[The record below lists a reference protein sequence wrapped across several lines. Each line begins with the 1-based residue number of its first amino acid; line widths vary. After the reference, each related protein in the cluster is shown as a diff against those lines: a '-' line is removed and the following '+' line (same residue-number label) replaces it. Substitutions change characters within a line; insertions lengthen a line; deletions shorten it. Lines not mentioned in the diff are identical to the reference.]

1 MREAVQGD
9 LLEYSYQ
16 VRLIDPSYQIDI
28 VKKLEALDTVAEVN
42 LVMQRTT
49 VEL

>member
-1 MREAVQGD
+1 
-9 LLEYSYQ
+9 
-16 VRLIDPSYQIDI
+16 VRLIDPSYQIDL
-28 VKKLEALDTVAEVN
+28 VKKLEAEENLSEVN